1 MIIKEPLTCV
11 VGSFLEEGGIQM
23 AITFQEYWM
32 FSGSTTVPN
41 VLIQY
46 YRHLQL
52 SADECLLI
60 SWLLQRH
67 SEEYFIL
74 NVEETCKT
82 FELDE
87 KQLFGIIQ
95 HLMDRQV
102 LVIQQRETQTE
113 KKVDYYSFKP
123 LMHQLEIA
131 YKQHSIKN
139 KEQKQSDINL
149 LALIEQEFGRP
160 LSSFE
165 IQNVS
170 SWIHQDHYP
179 QEIIIAALK
188 ECVLNQVFT
197 IKYMDKILLSWH
209 RKGIKTLQQLA
220 TEKSRIKNNQVELQA
235 SPLDKTKVPMIHWTK
250 R

>member
-1 MIIKEPLTCV
+1 
-11 VGSFLEEGGIQM
+11 M
-23 AITFQEYWM
+23 ALTFQEHWM

-67 SEEYFIL
+67 TEEYFIL

-82 FELDE
+82 FGLDE

-102 LVIQQRETQTE
+102 LVIQQRETNNE

-123 LMHQLEIA
+123 FSINEKLIYNEI
-131 YKQHSIKN
+131 
-139 KEQKQSDINL
+139 
-149 LALIEQEFGRP
+149 
-160 LSSFE
+160 
-165 IQNVS
+165 
-170 SWIHQDHYP
+170 
-179 QEIIIAALK
+179 
-188 ECVLNQVFT
+188 
-197 IKYMDKILLSWH
+197 
-209 RKGIKTLQQLA
+209 
-220 TEKSRIKNNQVELQA
+220 
-235 SPLDKTKVPMIHWTK
+235 
-250 R
+250 